1 MARKKNKAEKKEK
14 EIRKYVKDR
23 TFGMKN
29 RKKGKHVEK
38 MVRGLA
44 GQEGGFQKLQDAKF
58 KARDT
63 KKKLEQQQKF
73 MAEVFGGKV
82 AMKAGEAKMRG
93 KRKPICQFFKA
104 GLCGKGRKCKFSHDL
119 KPVDDFEEVEDQGN
133 ARKINL
139 FKDQR
144 EEMFGGNDWIE
155 DWNQAKLEEAVNF
168 NAKNYG
174 SSNNQTSIV
183 CKFFLTAV
191 EKMNYGWFWKCPN
204 GFNCKFRHCLPEGY
218 VFESKSKVKKDH
230 KDDRELKIIQGI
242 DAARDKL
249 DSKKLTPVT
258 EERFMKWCKRR
269 RADKLKKREERI
281 AAFNK
286 QLGLKNKK
294 KQTGRELFAK
304 NKSLFKDAEGAV
316 GNYKKKEETPVEVD
330 EDVFG
335 DDEVPDL

>member
-1 MARKKNKAEKKEK
+1 M
-14 EIRKYVKDR
+14 
-23 TFGMKN
+23 
-29 RKKGKHVEK
+29 EK

-58 KARDT
+58 KARAQ
-63 KKKLEQQQKF
+63 KKAKEEERKF

-82 AMKAGEAKMRG
+82 ALKAGEKKMLG

-119 KPVDDFEEVEDQGN
+119 KTTEETAAEDTSN

-144 EEMFGGNDWIE
+144 EEKFGGKDGIE
-155 DWNQAKLEEAVNF
+155 NWDQAKLEEAVNF
-168 NAKNYG
+168 NSKNYG
-174 SSNNQTSIV
+174 STTQTSIV

-204 GFNCKFRHCLPEGY
+204 GYNCKFRHCLPEGY
-218 VFESKSKVKKDH
+218 IFKSKKKVKEVKKD
-230 KDDRELKIIQGI
+230 DGDLKAIQAI
-242 DAARDKL
+242 DAEREKL
-249 DSKKLTPVT
+249 ESKKLTPVT
-258 EERFMKWCKRR
+258 KDKFLAWCKKR
-269 RADKLKKREERI
+269 RAGKEKVRQERI

-286 QLGLKNKK
+286 TMGIKGKK
-294 KQTGRELFAK
+294 KKTGRELFDK
-304 NKSLFKDAEGAV
+304 NKGLFKDAEGAV
-316 GNYKKKEETPVEVD
+316 GDYKKSKNEEKDDKALEVD

-335 DDEVPDL
+335 DDEIPDL